1 VSTIAN
7 EFDALVSTIE
17 AATPSR
23 VYDGV
28 SAFRCDPDATDEE
41 DVSRRSLSR
50 TFMVLPTGDRQWLGD
65 MAEQPEKRDIT
76 QTLQVTVLYL
86 RDRRLSE
93 TIKVLLEDQDTLAA
107 AIALPLNYA
116 ANVSLR
122 RIGAPS
128 VLPPTKNDGVFTL
141 QIPVTITYDAE

>member
-1 VSTIAN
+1 MSTIAT
-7 EFDALVSTIE
+7 EFDALVATVE

-23 VYDGV
+23 VYDGTA
-28 SAFRCDPDATDEE
+28 AFRCDPDAQDEE
-41 DVSRRSLSR
+41 DVSRQALTR

-65 MAEQPEKRDIT
+65 LAEQPERRQIT
-76 QTLQVTVLYL
+76 QTLQVVVLYR

-107 AIALPLNYA
+107 AIALPSNYA

-122 RIGAPS
+122 RLGAPS
-128 VLPPTKNDGVFTL
+128 ILPPTRNDGVFTL

>member
-1 VSTIAN
+1 MSTIAD
-7 EFDALVSTIE
+7 EFDALVACIE

-23 VYDGV
+23 VYDGT
-28 SAFRCDPDATDEE
+28 STFRCDPDALDEE
-41 DVSRRSLSR
+41 DVSRRALTRS
-50 TFMVLPTGDRQWLGD
+50 FAVVPTGDRQWLGD
-65 MAEQPEKRDIT
+65 MAEQPERRQIT
-76 QTLQVTVLYL
+76 QTLQVVLFY
-86 RDRRLSE
+86 RQDRRLSE

-107 AIALPLNYA
+107 AIALPSNYA

-122 RIGAPS
+122 RLGAPS